1 MLLVRAA
8 LLQVRAIAADGDQVN
23 RRRDP
28 ASRDEVGDEGGEA
41 LLIVRRHAVMVAQAW
56 RLSASDNPML
66 LSKVG

>member
-8 LLQVRAIAADGDQVN
+8 LLQVGAIAADGDQVN

-28 ASRDEVGDEGGEA
+28 ASRDEVRRYEGGEA

-56 RLSASDNPML
+56 RPA
-66 LSKVG
+66 VGVG